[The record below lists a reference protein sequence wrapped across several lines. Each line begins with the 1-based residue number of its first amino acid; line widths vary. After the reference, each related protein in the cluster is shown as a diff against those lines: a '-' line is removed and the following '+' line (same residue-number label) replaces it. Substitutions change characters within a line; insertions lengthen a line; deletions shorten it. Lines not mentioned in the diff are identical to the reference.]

1 MRKYPCLYVNVWL
14 SLNPAWFWHT
24 PWSLGIELPRWVSFD
39 ECVWD
44 FSSFTRVWYWPYLL
58 LCFASFLQ
66 YFCLSLLADSDLQ
79 HLLMPLH
86 MSCPLAYPPSAQES
100 PLVTAP
106 DKTSPLRVF
115 CLHLKSKNSS
125 LNKGVFPNLC
135 CILVLTAESLQGC
148 SVWVVAQALPQDG
161 KAASAPGRSVNHTGQ
176 CRWAQLQKSQALR
189 KQTSPWLGEDHG
201 IWLFLRRRKSLLL
214 NWREA
219 VVTSV
224 LHFPVFN

>member
-1 MRKYPCLYVNVWL
+1 MSGSLWILHGSDTLHDPWALSYPGECLLMNV
-14 SLNPAWFWHT
+14 FE
-24 PWSLGIELPRWVSFD
+24 IF
-39 ECVWD
+39 
-44 FSSFTRVWYWPYLL
+44 LL
-58 LCFASFLQ
+58 LLEYGTGRTFYFASHL
-66 YFCLSLLADSDLQ
+66 FCSIFVYLCWLTVTYSTCWCHCTWAI
-79 HLLMPLH
+79 HWPIH
-86 MSCPLAYPPSAQES
+86 GQEG

-148 SVWVVAQALPQDG
+148 WVWVVAQALPQDG

-201 IWLFLRRRKSLLL
+201 IWLFLRRRKFLLL